1 MKMAPITGAEM
12 VATPAVR
19 VGVVIASLGRSEIL
33 GHLLDDLHAQ
43 SRLPDRIVLSVTT
56 SEDLPPRLA
65 DYARV
70 EVIIGPKG
78 SCVQRNAG
86 LDHLGDSCDLIVFC
100 DDDYVPSRFAVERII
115 NLFAANP
122 DIAGATGHLLA
133 DGVNSPG
140 ISVPDARAMLRPYDN
155 ADAPPPAPYRDLD
168 GLYGCNMAFR
178 SKAIGDVRFDERLRL
193 YGWQED
199 IDFSVRVR
207 PRGRIVKSFA
217 FAGVHCGVK
226 AGRSPGLR
234 IGYSQVVNPVYLVRK
249 GTMNWRYA
257 VKIVCR
263 NVFANHVRAMG
274 AEPWVDRI
282 GRVQGNWKGI
292 VDVLRGKITPER
304 VEAL

>member
-1 MKMAPITGAEM
+1 MEPI
-12 VATPAVR
+12 PAASAIANASVR
-19 VGVVIASLGRSEIL
+19 VGVVVASLGRAEIL
-33 GHLLDDLHAQ
+33 GHLLDDLHNQ
-43 SRLPDRIVLSVTT
+43 SLVPDRIVLSVTT
-56 SEDLPPRLA
+56 REDLPPRLA
-65 DYARV
+65 DYPRV
-70 EVIIGPKG
+70 EVIVGPKG
-78 SCVQRNAG
+78 SCVQRNTG

-100 DDDYVPSRFAVERII
+100 DDDYVPSRFAIERIVK
-115 NLFAANP
+115 LFEANP

-140 ISVPDARAMLRPYDN
+140 ISVPEARDMLRRYDRE
-155 ADAPPPAPYRDLD
+155 AAPPAAPYRDLG

-178 SKAIGDVRFDERLRL
+178 SSAIGDVRFDERLRL

-249 GTMNWRYA
+249 GTMDWRYA
-257 VKIVCR
+257 INIVVR
-263 NVFANHVRAMG
+263 NVSANHYRALR

-282 GRVQGNWKGI
+282 GRVRGNWLGI
-292 VDVLRGKITPER
+292 VDVLFGKITPER
-304 VEAL
+304 VEKL

>member
-1 MKMAPITGAEM
+1 MSPISGGTPVAAPL
-12 VATPAVR
+12 VR
-19 VGVVIASLGRSEIL
+19 VGVVVASLGRPDIL
-33 GHLLDDLHAQ
+33 GHLLDDLHNQ

-56 SEDLPPRLA
+56 PADLPPRIA
-65 DYARV
+65 DYPRA
-70 EVIIGPKG
+70 EVIVGPKG
-78 SCVQRNAG
+78 SCVQRNSG
-86 LDHLGDSCDLIVFC
+86 LDHLGDSCDLILFC
-100 DDDYVPSRFAVERII
+100 DDDYVPSRFAVERIVD
-115 NLFAANP
+115 LFVANP

-140 ISVPDARAMLRPYDN
+140 ISVAEAHAMLRRYDGGG
-155 ADAPPPAPYRDLD
+155 APPATAYRDLD

-178 SKAIGDVRFDERLRL
+178 SSAIGDVRFDERLRL

-249 GTMNWRYA
+249 GTMKWRYA
-257 VKIVCR
+257 VKIVSR
-263 NVFANHVRAMG
+263 NVSANHVRALG

-282 GRVQGNWKGI
+282 GRVRGNWIGI